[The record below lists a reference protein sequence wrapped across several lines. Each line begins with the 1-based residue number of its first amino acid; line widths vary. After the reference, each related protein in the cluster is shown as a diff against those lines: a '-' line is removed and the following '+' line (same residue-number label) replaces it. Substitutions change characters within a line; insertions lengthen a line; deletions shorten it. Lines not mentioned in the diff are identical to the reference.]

1 MLMSIVSH
9 NKAQGVKDF
18 RMFSLKSDIYNGGK
32 YSFKGLGFIVE
43 ERVEGMKIWGWGVTA
58 RK

>member
-1 MLMSIVSH
+1 MLMNIVSH

-32 YSFKGLGFIVE
+32 NSFKGWGFIVE
-43 ERVEGMKIWGWGVTA
+43 ERVEGM
-58 RK
+58 

>member
-32 YSFKGLGFIVE
+32 YSLKGSGFIVE
-43 ERVEGMKIWGWGVTA
+43 ERVEGM
-58 RK
+58 